1 MKWCLVVLILVGVT
15 RADNSLETGY
25 SIFTCPDLNS
35 QEEIDLN
42 AVSLLYCP
50 FLRLLFSFFFRRS
63 PRSSA
68 DYVTVDFCGLP
79 VGLTR
84 PIVKIIGYHP
94 QP

>member
-1 MKWCLVVLILVGVT
+1 MVLSG
-15 RADNSLETGY
+15 ADSGRCHTGRQ
-25 SIFTCPDLNS
+25 FRRDGLFDLHVS
-35 QEEIDLN
+35 GPEFSRGDRFERGKS
-42 AVSLLYCP
+42 SLLSFP
-50 FLRLLFSFFFRRS
+50 PPIFLSFFVRS
-63 PRSSA
+63 LRSSA